1 MSGMALCWPPCR
13 CTKQKK
19 KEEEVR
25 VWRCRG
31 GSWSR
36 RRATFGCRLWWA
48 RSWQRGLKAECG
60 REARRRGNLTA
71 REAPL
76 SQVRCP
82 PAVVVFG
89 VRGRRWQRKEPAP
102 AGKRRVEY
110 SRRAGGGGHNGAEGQ
125 RGVLQPQNLR
135 RHRRSRPAS
144 LWPWKIGKNRGG
156 GPRRREPREKGRA
169 LALRGARTGTG
180 GG

>member
-1 MSGMALCWPPCR
+1 MLTLRKAGRSANLSTCFLTGAANERYVGNGTVSSTLPLR
-13 CTKQKK
+13 EAKK

-31 GSWSR
+31 GSWWR

-76 SQVRCP
+76 SRVRCP

-89 VRGRRWQRKEPAP
+89 VRGRRWQRKEAAP

-110 SRRAGGGGHNGAEGQ
+110 SRRAGGGGHNGAQGRRACGRGREG
-125 RGVLQPQNLR
+125 R
-135 RHRRSRPAS
+135 
-144 LWPWKIGKNRGG
+144 I
-156 GPRRREPREKGRA
+156 EEEGR
-169 LALRGARTGTG
+169 
-180 GG
+180 